1 MIPNR
6 YHFVWFGR
14 DFPYTHVLAIR
25 SLANTCAP
33 EAIVIHVSED
43 LTGVPH
49 FDEVAA
55 EVPVLCQ
62 RRLDIDQLLDGGQ
75 GFDRTAL
82 RSVYVDLLAR
92 KRWAALSDILR
103 YLILLREG
111 GVYLD
116 FDILAVRDLRPVL
129 RSCSGFCGRE
139 RILVPSRVHR
149 GRRWTSY
156 LRTGP
161 LDFIRLICSRVTAGI
176 DWWKHLEPLYSAAIN
191 GAVLGL
197 VPGHALARDALA
209 AVPPLVP
216 TLERRRPAIGP
227 DLLQDLID
235 GDPGSRANQGGQ
247 RKDVMVFD
255 APAFY
260 PLGPTM
266 ANHYFRKT
274 KRAAEVACKV
284 VTDATYVVHWYNDNM
299 RNLSRPNNAGEVR
312 ALADKQLFAHLAER
326 FALALRP

>member
-14 DFPYTHVLAIR
+14 EFPFTHALAIR
-25 SLANTCAP
+25 SLARTCAP
-33 EAIVIHVSED
+33 EAIVLHVSED
-43 LTGVPH
+43 LAGVPQ

-55 EVPVLCQ
+55 EFPQLGQ
-62 RRLDIDQLLDGGQ
+62 RRLDIDQLLVGCE
-75 GFDRTAL
+75 GFDLSAL
-82 RSVYVDLLAR
+82 RAVYLDLLER

-103 YLILLREG
+103 YLILSREG

-129 RSCSGFCGRE
+129 QSCQGFCGRE
-139 RILVPSRVHR
+139 RILVPAKVYR

-156 LRTGP
+156 LRTSP
-161 LDFIRLICSRVTAGI
+161 LDLVRQICSRATAGI
-176 DWWKHLEPLYSAAIN
+176 DWWKRIEYLYPAAIN

-197 VPGHALARDALA
+197 APGHALAREALA
-209 AVPPLVP
+209 AVPALVP
-216 TLERRRPAIGP
+216 ALSRRRPAIGP

-235 GDPGSRANQGGQ
+235 RKQ
-247 RKDVMVFD
+247 RTDMKVFD

-266 ANHYFRKT
+266 AVHYFRKT
-274 KRAAEVACKV
+274 RNVEAIARKV
-284 VTDATYVVHWYNDNM
+284 VTDATYGVHWYNDDM
-299 RNLSRPNNAGEVR
+299 RKLSRPRDSKELA
-312 ALADKQLFAHLAER
+312 ALAGHQLFAHIASR
-326 FALALRP
+326 FAQASES

>member
-14 DFPYTHVLAIR
+14 DFPYTHALAIR
-25 SLANTCAP
+25 SLARTCAP
-33 EAIVIHVSED
+33 EAIVLHVSED
-43 LTGVPH
+43 LTGVAQ

-55 EVPVLCQ
+55 AVPVLGQ
-62 RRLDIDQLLDGGQ
+62 HRLDIDQLLAGCE
-75 GFDRTAL
+75 GFDASAL
-82 RSVYVDLLAR
+82 RDVYLDLLAR

-129 RSCSGFCGRE
+129 RSCQGFCGRE
-139 RILVPSRVHR
+139 RILVPAKVHR

-161 LDFIRLICSRVTAGI
+161 LDLIRLICSRTTTGI
-176 DWWKHLEPLYSAAIN
+176 DWWKRIEHLYPAAIN

-197 VPGHALARDALA
+197 APGHALAREALA
-209 AVPPLVP
+209 AVPGLVP
-216 TLERRRPAIGP
+216 ALESRRPAIGP
-227 DLLQDLID
+227 DLLQDLVD
-235 GDPGSRANQGGQ
+235 GKPRTD
-247 RKDVMVFD
+247 MLVFD
-255 APAFY
+255 PPAFY

-266 ANHYFRKT
+266 AVHYFRKT
-274 KRAAEVACKV
+274 PNVEAAARKV
-284 VTDATYVVHWYNDNM
+284 VTDVTYVVHWYNDNM
-299 RNLSRPNNAGEVR
+299 RKQSRPKDASDLA
-312 ALADKQLFAHLAER
+312 ALADRQLFANIAQR
-326 FALALRP
+326 FVQAGGR

>member
-14 DFPYTHVLAIR
+14 EFPFTHALAIR
-25 SLANTCAP
+25 SLARTCAP
-33 EAIVIHVSED
+33 DAIVIHVSED
-43 LTGVPH
+43 LAGVAH
-49 FDEVAA
+49 FDQVAA
-55 EVPVLCQ
+55 EVPVLSQ
-62 RRLDIDQLLDGGQ
+62 RRLDIDRLLEGCE
-75 GFDRTAL
+75 GFDLSAL
-82 RSVYVDLLAR
+82 RTVYIDLLER

-129 RSCSGFCGRE
+129 QSCQGFCGRE
-139 RILVPSRVHR
+139 RILVPASVHR

-156 LRTGP
+156 LRTSP
-161 LDFIRLICSRVTAGI
+161 LDVIRQICAHTTAGV
-176 DWWKHLEPLYSAAIN
+176 DWWKRIEHLYPAAIN

-197 VPGHALARDALA
+197 APGHALAREALA
-209 AVPPLVP
+209 AVPALVP
-216 TLERRRPAIGP
+216 ALARRRPAIGP

-235 GDPGSRANQGGQ
+235 GGQ
-247 RKDVMVFD
+247 RTDMVVFD

-266 ANHYFRKT
+266 AVHYFRHT
-274 KRAAEVACKV
+274 KNVEAVARKV
-284 VTDATYVVHWYNDNM
+284 VTESTYVVHWYNDNM
-299 RNLSRPNNAGEVR
+299 KKLSRPQDSKELA
-312 ALADKQLFAHLAER
+312 ALADRQLFSHIAAR
-326 FALALRP
+326 FTHAGEP